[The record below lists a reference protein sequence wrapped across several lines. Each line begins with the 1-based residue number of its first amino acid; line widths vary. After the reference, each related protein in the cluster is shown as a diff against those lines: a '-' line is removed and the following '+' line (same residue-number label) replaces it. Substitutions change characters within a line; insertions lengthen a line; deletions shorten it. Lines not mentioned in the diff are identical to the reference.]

1 MMLPN
6 GSPFPAG
13 APLAQWRPDP
23 LVLALLILAGVAY
36 ARGLRGA
43 RERGAR
49 FPRERGVA
57 FFAGLAVTAVALVSP
72 LDVYS
77 DVWFSDH
84 VVQHLLLSLVAAPLF
99 ALGAPVTLALVAS
112 SPERRRRSLLPLLR
126 NPVVGTLTR
135 PPVAFV
141 LFFATQYAVHLSG
154 FYDLALRN
162 LSVHVVEHALFLA
175 TGFLFWES
183 IVGIDPAP
191 GRRLSYPARLLSLA
205 LAIPVEGFLALA
217 IYSARAPLYEAYA
230 ELPVPWGPAAL
241 ADQRAGAAI
250 MWVAGD
256 LVMIAALLLTA
267 AVWHR
272 NEEART
278 RAAERSM

>member
-1 MMLPN
+1 MTLPN
-6 GSPFPAG
+6 GSPFPSG
-13 APLAQWRPDP
+13 APLGQWRPDP
-23 LVLALLILAGVAY
+23 LVLALLIVAGVAY
-36 ARGLRGA
+36 GRALRRA

-49 FPRERGVA
+49 FPGERGVA
-57 FFAGLAVTAVALVSP
+57 FFAGLAVTAIALVSP
-72 LDVYS
+72 IDVYS
-77 DVWFSDH
+77 DVWYSDH
-84 VVQHLLLSLVAAPLF
+84 VVQHLLLSLVATPLF
-99 ALGAPVTLALVAS
+99 ALGAPVTLALIAS
-112 SPERRRRSLLPLLR
+112 SSERRRQSVLPLIR

-141 LFFATQYAVHLSG
+141 LFFATQYAVHLTA
-154 FYDLALRN
+154 FYDLALRD
-162 LSVHVVEHALFLA
+162 LAVHVVEHALFLA

-230 ELPVPWGPAAL
+230 ELPAPWGPAAL

-256 LVMIAALLLTA
+256 AVMIAALLLTA
-267 AVWHR
+267 VAWRR

-278 RAAERSM
+278 RAAERYD